1 MLKKMSKI
9 EFKIKLLTGL
19 HIGCSNDE
27 FDIGGA
33 DSNVIKNPLTHE
45 PYIPGSSLKGKAVA
59 VPHTATRLP
68 KKNAP
73 CLLNS

>member
-33 DSNVIKNPLTHE
+33 DSNVIKNPLTRAL
-45 PYIPGSSLKGKAVA
+45 YSWQLFKGKAEIVINFKIWK
-59 VPHTATRLP
+59 TAT
-68 KKNAP
+68 K
-73 CLLNS
+73 